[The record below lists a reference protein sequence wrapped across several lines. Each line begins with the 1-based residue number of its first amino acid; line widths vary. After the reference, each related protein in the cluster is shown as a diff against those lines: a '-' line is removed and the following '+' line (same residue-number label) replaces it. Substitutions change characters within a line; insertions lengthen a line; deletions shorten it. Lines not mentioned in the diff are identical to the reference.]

1 MIIEFQSK
9 SLKGVEFK
17 IEQYLKE
24 NDYLLEVVKIT
35 TWPRNN
41 IWIAN
46 VEFKRI

>member
-9 SLKGVEFK
+9 SLKGVELK
-17 IEQYLKE
+17 IEQYLEE
-24 NDYLLEVVKIT
+24 NNYFFEVTKIT